1 MPRTR
6 YKCADSIPFLCLR
19 GAQINLMRI
28 YRSGRLL
35 SLDFQRLVPKKL
47 YPDYYKIIARPV
59 ALDTVKKKLDEQAY
73 KHLREVRDDLNLIF
87 RNAKTYNMK
96 ESGIYVDAR
105 TLQVYIE
112 HRFLISTNPRIIGVV
127 VRGVARNYGHR

>member
-1 MPRTR
+1 MR
-6 YKCADSIPFLCLR
+6 YKCSNSIPFLCPR
-19 GAQINLMRI
+19 RAQINLVYI
-28 YRSGRLL
+28 YRTGRLL

-59 ALDTVKKKLDEQAY
+59 ALDTVKKKLDEKAY

-96 ESGIYVDAR
+96 ESGIYVDAQ
-105 TLQVYIE
+105 TLQVHMGYE
-112 HRFLISTNPRIIGVV
+112 FLISTNLRIIEVV
-127 VRGVARNYGHR
+127 VRGVAGYYRLR